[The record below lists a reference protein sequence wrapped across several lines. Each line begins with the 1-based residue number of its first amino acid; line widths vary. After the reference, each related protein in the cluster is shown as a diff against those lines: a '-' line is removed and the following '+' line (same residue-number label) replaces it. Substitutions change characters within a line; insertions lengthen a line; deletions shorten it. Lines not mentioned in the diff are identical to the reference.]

1 VPEKLVNRDV
11 LEILTYLRSC
21 KSGNGGTHLKG
32 ISPKSSL
39 TDMLGTLGEIYQGG
53 NYENRN

>member
-1 VPEKLVNRDV
+1 MSERDWKLFIMDMLVNRDV

-39 TDMLGTLGEIYQGG
+39 TAGLQICSE
-53 NYENRN
+53 R